1 MSLRDVSV
9 EQLKARAAGIYV
21 TVHLD
26 LDQELRV
33 MSPKA
38 PLIVMIALLGTSF
51 SVKAEE
57 PKAGQ
62 PYTEQ
67 LGDHQVTSVKREITK
82 GGDDRSREELFKG
95 RTRSHPTKCFPVR
108 SDNGQKA
115 RRATMKI
122 PLEVCPSRRLAGR
135 DSTSSSINR
144 WAARYGAM

>member
-26 LDQELRV
+26 QELRV
-33 MSPKA
+33 MSPRA
-38 PLIVMIALLGTSF
+38 LLIVMIALLATSF

-82 GGDDRSREELFKG
+82 SGDLSREELLK
-95 RTRSHPTKCFPVR
+95 
-108 SDNGQKA
+108 
-115 RRATMKI
+115 
-122 PLEVCPSRRLAGR
+122 
-135 DSTSSSINR
+135 
-144 WAARYGAM
+144 AAREAAPLNVFPSDPTTDKKLDEQR

>member
-1 MSLRDVSV
+1 TMSLRDVSV
-9 EQLKARAAGIYV
+9 EHLKARAARIYV
-21 TVHLD
+21 TVH

-38 PLIVMIALLGTSF
+38 PLIVMIALLATSF

-82 GGDDRSREELFKG
+82 GGDRSREELLK
-95 RTRSHPTKCFPVR
+95 
-108 SDNGQKA
+108 
-115 RRATMKI
+115 
-122 PLEVCPSRRLAGR
+122 
-135 DSTSSSINR
+135 
-144 WAARYGAM
+144 AAREAAPLNVSPSDPTTDKKLDEQR

>member
-21 TVHLD
+21 SVHLD
-26 LDQELRV
+26 EELRV
-33 MSPKA
+33 MSPKTL
-38 PLIVMIALLGTSF
+38 LIVMIALLATSF

-82 GGDDRSREELFKG
+82 GGERSREELLK
-95 RTRSHPTKCFPVR
+95 
-108 SDNGQKA
+108 
-115 RRATMKI
+115 
-122 PLEVCPSRRLAGR
+122 
-135 DSTSSSINR
+135 
-144 WAARYGAM
+144 AAREAAPLNVFPSDPTTDKKLDEQR

>member
-9 EQLKARAAGIYV
+9 EHLKARAARIYV
-21 TVHLD
+21 PVH

-38 PLIVMIALLGTSF
+38 PLIVIALLATSF

-82 GGDDRSREELFKG
+82 GGDDRSREELLK
-95 RTRSHPTKCFPVR
+95 
-108 SDNGQKA
+108 
-115 RRATMKI
+115 
-122 PLEVCPSRRLAGR
+122 
-135 DSTSSSINR
+135 
-144 WAARYGAM
+144 AAREAAPLNVSPSDPTTDKKLDEQR

>member
-26 LDQELRV
+26 QELRV

-38 PLIVMIALLGTSF
+38 PLIVMIALLATSF

-82 GGDDRSREELFKG
+82 GGDRSREELLK
-95 RTRSHPTKCFPVR
+95 
-108 SDNGQKA
+108 
-115 RRATMKI
+115 
-122 PLEVCPSRRLAGR
+122 
-135 DSTSSSINR
+135 
-144 WAARYGAM
+144 AAREAAPLNVSPSDPTTDKKLDEQ

>member
-9 EQLKARAAGIYV
+9 EQLKARAAGIYL

-38 PLIVMIALLGTSF
+38 PLIVMIALLATSF

-67 LGDHQVTSVKREITK
+67 LGDHQVTSVTREITK
-82 GGDDRSREELFKG
+82 GGERSREELLK
-95 RTRSHPTKCFPVR
+95 
-108 SDNGQKA
+108 
-115 RRATMKI
+115 
-122 PLEVCPSRRLAGR
+122 
-135 DSTSSSINR
+135 
-144 WAARYGAM
+144 AAREAAPLNVFPSDPTTDKKLDEQR

>member
-9 EQLKARAAGIYV
+9 EHLKARAARIYV
-21 TVHLD
+21 TVH

-38 PLIVMIALLGTSF
+38 PLIVIALLATSF

-82 GGDDRSREELFKG
+82 GGDRSREELLK
-95 RTRSHPTKCFPVR
+95 
-108 SDNGQKA
+108 
-115 RRATMKI
+115 
-122 PLEVCPSRRLAGR
+122 
-135 DSTSSSINR
+135 
-144 WAARYGAM
+144 AAREAAPLNVSPSDPTTDKKLDEQR

>member
-9 EQLKARAAGIYV
+9 EHLKARAARIYV
-21 TVHLD
+21 TVH

-38 PLIVMIALLGTSF
+38 PLIVMIALLATSC

-82 GGDDRSREELFKG
+82 GGGDRSREELLK
-95 RTRSHPTKCFPVR
+95 
-108 SDNGQKA
+108 
-115 RRATMKI
+115 
-122 PLEVCPSRRLAGR
+122 
-135 DSTSSSINR
+135 
-144 WAARYGAM
+144 AAREAAPLNVSPSDPTTDKKLDEQR

>member
-21 TVHLD
+21 TAHLD

-38 PLIVMIALLGTSF
+38 PLIVMIALLATSF

-82 GGDDRSREELFKG
+82 GGDRSREELLK
-95 RTRSHPTKCFPVR
+95 
-108 SDNGQKA
+108 
-115 RRATMKI
+115 
-122 PLEVCPSRRLAGR
+122 
-135 DSTSSSINR
+135 
-144 WAARYGAM
+144 AAREAAPLNVFPSDPTTDKKLDEQR

>member
-9 EQLKARAAGIYV
+9 EHLKARAARIYV
-21 TVHLD
+21 TVH

-38 PLIVMIALLGTSF
+38 PLIVMIALLATSF

-82 GGDDRSREELFKG
+82 GGDRSREELLK
-95 RTRSHPTKCFPVR
+95 
-108 SDNGQKA
+108 
-115 RRATMKI
+115 
-122 PLEVCPSRRLAGR
+122 
-135 DSTSSSINR
+135 
-144 WAARYGAM
+144 AAREAAPLNVSPSDPTTDKKLDEQR

>member
-26 LDQELRV
+26 QELRV

-38 PLIVMIALLGTSF
+38 PLIVMIALLATSF

-82 GGDDRSREELFKG
+82 GGDRSREELLK
-95 RTRSHPTKCFPVR
+95 
-108 SDNGQKA
+108 
-115 RRATMKI
+115 
-122 PLEVCPSRRLAGR
+122 
-135 DSTSSSINR
+135 
-144 WAARYGAM
+144 AAREAAPLNVFPSDPTTDKKLDEQR

>member
-38 PLIVMIALLGTSF
+38 PLIVMIALLATSF

-82 GGDDRSREELFKG
+82 DGDRSREDLLK
-95 RTRSHPTKCFPVR
+95 
-108 SDNGQKA
+108 
-115 RRATMKI
+115 
-122 PLEVCPSRRLAGR
+122 
-135 DSTSSSINR
+135 
-144 WAARYGAM
+144 AAREAAPLNVFPSDPTTDKKLNEQR

>member
-38 PLIVMIALLGTSF
+38 PLIVMIALLATSF

-82 GGDDRSREELFKG
+82 GGDRSREELLKAA
-95 RTRSHPTKCFPVR
+95 SEAAPLNVSPSDPTTDKKLDEQR
-108 SDNGQKA
+108 
-115 RRATMKI
+115 
-122 PLEVCPSRRLAGR
+122 
-135 DSTSSSINR
+135 
-144 WAARYGAM
+144 

>member
-26 LDQELRV
+26 QELRV

-38 PLIVMIALLGTSF
+38 PLIVMIALLATSF
-51 SVKAEE
+51 SVKAEDKAEE
-57 PKAGQ
+57 PNAGQ

-82 GGDDRSREELFKG
+82 GGDRSREELLK
-95 RTRSHPTKCFPVR
+95 
-108 SDNGQKA
+108 
-115 RRATMKI
+115 
-122 PLEVCPSRRLAGR
+122 
-135 DSTSSSINR
+135 
-144 WAARYGAM
+144 AAREAAPLNVFPSDPTTDKKLDEQR